1 MTPVDLK
8 TGIDFVSLWLPNFAH
23 HDGLKLVKVF
33 ESKYDIRVQ
42 ILKKYIYILLCYRSN
57 QREDDII

>member
-8 TGIDFVSLWLPNFAH
+8 TGIDFVSLWLPNFAY

-42 ILKKYIYILLCYRSN
+42 ILKKYIYIALLPF
-57 QREDDII
+57 